1 MRALRERML
10 QISIAKKLYG
20 GFFIV
25 LSLIIFA
32 VFFSALRFAEIRDL
46 YTKTALVSEMNHYLD
61 QSKIARVKLF
71 YTLDAENA
79 SNMMKYVS
87 QMMAQQEKARQLRW
101 QESDVQHFQRLSE
114 QLAQYQHELE
124 EVSLAVSALRGQKQV
139 VPAGE
144 SIENTALWQRLKVAD
159 TQSIKTGFAVTDS
172 LSRIAS
178 QLDEKNQDVI
188 NRSVAEIVVI
198 GICAVLLGMLIA
210 VSVTRLIARS
220 IRGNLEL
227 AQRIAQGDLS
237 VVVGQV
243 RRDELGMLTHAMM
256 EMTQKLCG
264 LMVDIRDSAHQV
276 ATASSAIAD
285 GNRHLSSRTDQQ
297 AAAMVETAA
306 SMEELTA
313 TVTNNADNARHAGQ
327 LARQA
332 SGNANR
338 GGEIIKQVVTTMSDI
353 TGSSR
358 KIADITSVINSIAFQ
373 TNILALNA
381 AVEAARA
388 GEQGRG
394 FAVVA
399 SEVRNLAQRSS
410 QAAREIEALI
420 AESVTRVDEGS
431 VLVEK
436 AGSAMHDIV
445 TSIGAVDRIMND
457 ISVAS
462 DEQSRGIAQIGDAV
476 TDMDRTI
483 QENAAMV
490 SDSTSAALALEAQVA
505 RLASL
510 IAVFRL
516 PGNAVGEPDA
526 EPQPTR
532 FAALPVQVTQ
542 GDWV

>member
-1 MRALRERML
+1 MRALLEKL
-10 QISIAKKLYG
+10 TQVSISKKLYG
-20 GFFIV
+20 GFSVV
-25 LSLIIFA
+25 LTLIIIA
-32 VFFSALRFAEIRDL
+32 VAFSALRFAEIREL
-46 YTKTALVSEMNHYLD
+46 YTKTTLISEINHYLD

-71 YTLDAENA
+71 YTQDEENA
-79 SNMMKYVS
+79 NSMMKYIS
-87 QMMAQQEKARQLRW
+87 QIMAQQENVRQLRW
-101 QESDVQHFQRLSE
+101 DENDVQHFQQLGE
-114 QLAQYQHELE
+114 QLTQYQHELE
-124 EVSLAVSALRGQKQV
+124 AIAIAASALRAQKNAHLDEESGQASAQR
-139 VPAGE
+139 
-144 SIENTALWQRLKVAD
+144 QRLNVAD
-159 TQSIKTGFAVTDS
+159 AQSIKTGFAVTDT
-172 LSRIAS
+172 LSRIAR
-178 QLDEKNQDVI
+178 QLDEKNQRII
-188 NRSVAEIVVI
+188 NHSVMEIIII
-198 GICAVLLGMLIA
+198 GLCAVLLGALIA
-210 VSVTRLIARS
+210 LSVTRLMTTS
-220 IRGNLEL
+220 IRANLEL
-227 AQRIAQGDLS
+227 AQRIAEGDLS
-237 VVVGQV
+237 IMGRRV
-243 RRDELGMLTHAMM
+243 RRDELGMLTQAMM
-256 EMTQKLCG
+256 DMTQKLCG
-264 LMVDIRDSAHQV
+264 LMMDIRDSTHQV
-276 ATASSAIAD
+276 ATVSSAIAD
-285 GNRHLSSRTDQQ
+285 GNRNLSSRTDQQ

-313 TVTNNADNARHAGQ
+313 TVSNNADNARHAGQ

-338 GGEIIKQVVTTMSDI
+338 GGDIIKQVVTTMSDI

-410 QAAREIEALI
+410 QAAREIETLI
-420 AESVTRVDEGS
+420 AESVVRVDEGAI
-431 VLVEK
+431 LVEK
-436 AGSAMHDIV
+436 AGTVMHDIV
-445 TSIGAVDRIMND
+445 ASISAVDNIMSD

-490 SDSTSAALALEAQVA
+490 SDSTVAALALEAQVA
-505 RLASL
+505 RLAEL

-516 PGNAVGEPDA
+516 PASDIA
-526 EPQPTR
+526 EPTVADRPSR
-532 FAALPVQVTQ
+532 FAALPVRTQ